1 MRMFNI
7 KNKSAM
13 RYVIKRETTGKVG
26 RREYD
31 HRIIILRDFP
41 TYNDALAAMSERK
54 SLLRGNKFNA
64 RVLGPDNDYYA
75 ILCSKE
81 LDCIER
87 YWIDIERSEPEVPW
101 WREY

>member
-31 HRIIILRDFP
+31 HRIIILRDFS
-41 TYNDALAAMSERK
+41 TYEDALSAMKTRK
-54 SLLRGNKFNA
+54 SSLCGNKFNA
-64 RVLGPDNDYYA
+64 KVLGPDNDYYA
-75 ILCSKE
+75 IFTSKALE
-81 LDCIER
+81 CIDR
-87 YWIDIERSEPEVPW
+87 YWIEKERFDPELPW
-101 WREY
+101 WIEY

>member
-41 TYNDALAAMSERK
+41 TYEDALAAMKERK
-54 SLLRGNKFNA
+54 STLSGNKFHA

-75 ILCSKE
+75 IFKSKD
-81 LDCIER
+81 LDSIDR
-87 YWIDIERSEPEVPW
+87 YWIEKERSKPEVPW
-101 WREY
+101 WIEY